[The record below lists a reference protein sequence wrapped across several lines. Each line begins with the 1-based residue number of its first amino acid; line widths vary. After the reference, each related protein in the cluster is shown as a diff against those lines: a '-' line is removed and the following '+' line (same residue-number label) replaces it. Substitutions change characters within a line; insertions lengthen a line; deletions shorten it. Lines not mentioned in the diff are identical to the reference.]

1 MAVGSQV
8 VSKLAFNDSSEKGC
22 ELVWLGV
29 WFDSLLFALLDEQV
43 LVVAFER
50 AQDGFGHDVSP
61 EAVLASWFGNAL
73 RVGFRSRC
81 MCLYKLRG

>member
-1 MAVGSQV
+1 MAVRSQV
-8 VSKLAFNDSSEKGC
+8 VSKLAFNDLSEEGC
-22 ELVWLGV
+22 ELIWLGV

-43 LVVAFER
+43 LVVTFER
-50 AQDGFGHDVSP
+50 AYDRFGHDVSP

-81 MCLYKLRG
+81 MCLHKLRG